1 MGANLI
7 IATVTVLLQSS
18 SPANTTTKPSPT
30 LQRSDTVAAEPT
42 RGLAFERLSDLFQ
55 YNRVQGLSLG
65 LGYRMPVSWL
75 GPTALYGTIRYGFS
89 DERVTGRLSLVGDL
103 PKSHLAISG
112 YHDLTDLDPFS
123 PGRSF
128 TNTFNSLLAG
138 HDNGDYALSDG
149 GAVTVELSIRPG
161 LDLSL
166 SARIEHQHN
175 TARVARS
182 AINDF
187 FGGDGLFP
195 PNPPIKEGVFGG
207 VVARLSGA
215 RHPRWNLA
223 LDVLGGVGQTTAR
236 LYGDVRRSFGWRQK
250 ITVRIKAGAG
260 TEPALPQTLFR
271 LGGLHT
277 VRGFEYGTVRSPA
290 FWAAQL
296 DLAPVGRRF
305 RPVLFIDAGQGGRIA
320 DLFSN
325 TVLVGGGVGVS
336 LFHGL
341 VRLDFSRPISPDR
354 GRKVRFDLIFQGV
367 R

>member
-7 IATVTVLLQSS
+7 IAAVTVLLQSS
-18 SPANTTTKPSPT
+18 PADTTAKPSPT
-30 LQRSDTVAAEPT
+30 LQPSDTAPAELAA
-42 RGLAFERLSDLFQ
+42 GLAYERLPDLFQ

-65 LGYRMPVSWL
+65 IGYRLPVPEMSR
-75 GPTALYGTIRYGFS
+75 TALYGTVRYGFS
-89 DERVTGRLSLVGDL
+89 DERVTGRLSAAHDMSEGRLQL
-103 PKSHLAISG
+103 SG
-112 YHDLTDLDPFS
+112 YHDLTDVDPFS

-149 GAVTVELSIRPG
+149 AAATVELSVGPA

-166 SARIEHQHN
+166 RAGVEHQRSV
-175 TARVARS
+175 TRTARS

-187 FGGDGLFP
+187 FGGSGRFP
-195 PNPPIKEGVFGG
+195 PNPPIKEGVFGN
-207 VVARLSGA
+207 VSARLSSV
-215 RHPRWNLA
+215 RRPSWNLA
-223 LDVLGGVGQTTAR
+223 VDLLGGAGQTTAR
-236 LYGDVRRSFGWRQK
+236 LYGDIRRTFGRQREVVIK
-250 ITVRIKAGAG
+250 VKAGAG

-296 DLAPVGRRF
+296 DLAPIGGRV
-305 RPVLFIDAGQGGRIA
+305 RPVVFLDVGQGSRISN
-320 DLFSN
+320 LFSA
-325 TVLVGGGVGVS
+325 TALVGGGAGVS

-341 VRLDFSRPISPDR
+341 LRLDLSRPISPDA
-354 GRKVRFDLIFQGV
+354 GGKVRFDLVFMGV

>member
-7 IATVTVLLQSS
+7 ITAVTVLLQSP
-18 SPANTTTKPSPT
+18 PADTTKPSPT
-30 LQRSDTVAAEPT
+30 LHHSDTVTAEPT
-42 RGLAFERLSDLFQ
+42 PGLAFERLSDLLQ

-65 LGYRMPVSWL
+65 LGYRVPVPGVRL
-75 GPTALYGTIRYGFS
+75 TAGYGTIRYGFS
-89 DERVTGRLSLVGDL
+89 DERVTGRLSLVRDS
-103 PKSHLAISG
+103 PEARLAISG

-128 TNTFNSLLAG
+128 TNTFNSLVAG
-138 HDNGDYALSDG
+138 HDNGDYALADG
-149 GAVTVELSIRPG
+149 GAGTVEVSIGPA

-166 SARIEHQHN
+166 TARVEHQHS

-187 FGGDGLFP
+187 FGGSGLFP
-195 PNPPIKEGVFGG
+195 PNPPIKEGVFGS

-215 RHPRWNLA
+215 RRARWNLA
-223 LDVLGGVGQTTAR
+223 LDVLGGAGQTMAR
-236 LYGDVRRSFGWRQK
+236 LYGDVRRSFGRRRQ
-250 ITVRIKAGAG
+250 ITVRGKAGAG

-271 LGGLHT
+271 LGGVHT
-277 VRGFEYGTVRSPA
+277 VRGFEYGAVRSPA

-296 DLAPVGRRF
+296 DLAPVGGRV

-320 DLFSN
+320 DLLSSRA
-325 TVLVGGGVGVS
+325 LVGAGLGVS
-336 LFHGL
+336 LFHGV
-341 VRLDFSRPISPDR
+341 VRLDFSHPISPDI
-354 GRKVRFDLIFQGV
+354 GGKVRFDLVFQGG